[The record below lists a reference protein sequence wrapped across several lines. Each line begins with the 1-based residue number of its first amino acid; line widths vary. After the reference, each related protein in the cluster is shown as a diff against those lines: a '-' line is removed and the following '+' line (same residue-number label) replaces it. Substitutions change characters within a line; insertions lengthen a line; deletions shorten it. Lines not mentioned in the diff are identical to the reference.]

1 MMDLLRQKARAVG
14 LELVY
19 TNNKKVFMSASIG
32 ESRSVLRVHRVFRG
46 CPEEIAGALLGYC
59 MQPESSGDYSQLIT
73 RYVEEA
79 MGISPADIILRPTV
93 YTGLSPRPAPGRD
106 LGSSQGIS
114 HTVEP
119 RPRASTGKAEIEVPI
134 QAIFR
139 IDDGSYCELASNK
152 INVPT
157 SQEIQLEIRVAGGQ
171 DWPEGGIGGS
181 SRKGKQG
188 CMKRR
193 K

>member
-1 MMDLLRQKARAVG
+1 
-14 LELVY
+14 
-19 TNNKKVFMSASIG
+19 MSASIG

-46 CPEEIAGALLGYC
+46 CPEEIAGAILGYC
-59 MQPESSGDYSQLIT
+59 MQPESSGDCSQVIT

-93 YTGLSPRPAPGRD
+93 YTGLSPRLVPSRD
-106 LGSSQGIS
+106 LGSLPGIS
-114 HTVEP
+114 YTAEP
-119 RPRASTGKAEIEVPI
+119 RPRACTGKAEIEVPI

-152 INVPT
+152 INVPK

-171 DWPEGGIGGS
+171 DWPEGGMGGP

-193 K
+193 R